1 MLLRSVGYICDHSDL
16 KSLLFYDAKSASV
29 VGESV
34 VRVPS
39 SMPMLGYH
47 GSPLLTGSEESRLKR
62 LKEERMMC
70 LWRSSQKRDRKKES
84 VTPLRRGGRE
94 EEKKK
99 EAKEEVKV
107 EETRRILSDACCCSV
122 FTPFINKEE
131 RDLNEEKK
139 SV

>member
-1 MLLRSVGYICDHSDL
+1 
-16 KSLLFYDAKSASV
+16 
-29 VGESV
+29 
-34 VRVPS
+34 
-39 SMPMLGYH
+39 MLGYH
-47 GSPLLTGSEESRLKR
+47 GSPLLTGSEENRLKR

-70 LWRSSQKRDRKKES
+70 LWRSGQKRDRKKES

-94 EEKKK
+94 EEKKR
-99 EAKEEVKV
+99 EEREEVKV
-107 EETRRILSDACCCSV
+107 EEARRILSDACCCSA